1 MRLTTIIKELQ
12 KINDEYGDMQVYAF
26 GKKIGVPTVY
36 RRGKDELFAEFS
48 LE

>member
-26 GKKIGVPTVY
+26 GKKIGVPRVY
-36 RRGKDELFAEFS
+36 CKGKDELFAEFS

>member
-1 MRLTTIIKELQ
+1 MKLTTIIKELQ

>member
-12 KINDEYGDMQVYAF
+12 KINDRYGDMQVCAF
-26 GKKIGVPTVY
+26 GRKVGIPKVFCK
-36 RRGKDELFAEFS
+36 GKDELFIDFG

>member
-1 MRLTTIIKELQ
+1 MRLTTTIKELQ

-26 GKKIGVPTVY
+26 GKKVSPRVY
-36 RRGKDELFAEFS
+36 CKGNDELFTEFS